1 MYFFNKIKKI
11 YMKITSVIL
20 QVIFNCT
27 QNLLLY
33 CFLNHRKIYIFDIS
47 MAILVSYKIRAE
59 IKINTI
65 SQKLCRICLFNS
77 SSPARQRASPCF
89 LNFSGIR
96 ETKKTEKNMPMD
108 PKKYLSRFFDSCT
121 TFGLRIFFTQKFCF

>member
-1 MYFFNKIKKI
+1 
-11 YMKITSVIL
+11 
-20 QVIFNCT
+20 
-27 QNLLLY
+27 
-33 CFLNHRKIYIFDIS
+33 

-77 SSPARQRASPCF
+77 SSLARQRASPCF

-96 ETKKTEKNMPMD
+96 ETKKQKNKIYAYGTP
-108 PKKYLSRFFDSCT
+108 LRFPLA
-121 TFGLRIFFTQKFCF
+121 LRAEGAPQ